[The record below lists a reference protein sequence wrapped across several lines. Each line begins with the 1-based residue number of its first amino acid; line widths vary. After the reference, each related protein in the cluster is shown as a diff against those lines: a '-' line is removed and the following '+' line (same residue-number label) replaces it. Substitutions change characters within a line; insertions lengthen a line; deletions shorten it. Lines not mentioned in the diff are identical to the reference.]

1 MVTLIFKFCNSF
13 FKSFFVSYGYSCER
27 YYINTKRW
35 HMKTFIK
42 VICKIRFN
50 WTHFE
55 MSWNSIK
62 EVQILHFFNKTL
74 SRPNIPVHGLP
85 ILSHLA
91 SLSLWN
97 SLSGSTEHRSFIHLQ
112 MFTNVNNNNHIN
124 HCCTITSNMIHW
136 TYLLNNKSIYFLLTL
151 QEIAALIVSGNWK
164 FIVSLLKKTDWFVIY
179 IHPYQF
185 TIIMIKIGGFS

>member
-1 MVTLIFKFCNSF
+1 MKCHETPLKEYKFHIYLIRHCLDQCSSPWSSHIVTFSIIKSLI
-13 FKSFFVSYGYSCER
+13 
-27 YYINTKRW
+27 W
-35 HMKTFIK
+35 FI
-42 VICKIRFN
+42 VFH
-50 WTHFE
+50 WT
-55 MSWNSIK
+55 
-62 EVQILHFFNKTL
+62 QLLH
-74 SRPNIPVHGLP
+74 S
-85 ILSHLA
+85 
-91 SLSLWN
+91 
-97 SLSGSTEHRSFIHLQ
+97 
-112 MFTNVNNNNHIN
+112 FTNVNNNNHIN

>member
-1 MVTLIFKFCNSF
+1 M
-13 FKSFFVSYGYSCER
+13 SYGYSCER

-74 SRPNIPVHGLP
+74 SRPNIPVHGLS

-91 SLSLWN
+91 SLNMWN
-97 SLSGSTEHRSFIHLQ
+97 SLSGSTEHSSIIHLQ
-112 MFTNVNNNNHIN
+112 MKKI
-124 HCCTITSNMIHW
+124 TITLITIVHLPV
-136 TYLLNNKSIYFLLTL
+136 TQSIRHTFLTKYFCQLY
-151 QEIAALIVSGNWK
+151 
-164 FIVSLLKKTDWFVIY
+164 KK
-179 IHPYQF
+179 
-185 TIIMIKIGGFS
+185 